1 MTTLT
6 HRRPFQPVVVNV
18 TITIR
23 LDRLFWL
30 LYAVAWLAWLPFDWL
45 RTRPVT
51 GLGRWLRGCA
61 EWWAAAGVV
70 ARRRWRRWVRQ
81 NERRFAWSFSGLL
94 YGPVLGVG

>member
-6 HRRPFQPVVVNV
+6 HSRQQFQPVVVNV

-23 LDRLFWL
+23 LDAIFWL
-30 LYAVAWLAWLPFDWL
+30 AYALAWLVWL
-45 RTRPVT
+45 PVA

-61 EWWAAAGVV
+61 EWWTAAGVV
-70 ARRRWRRWVRQ
+70 ARRRWRRWMRN